1 MIETMLSQLSA
12 DWSGETG
19 LLALGLVFLLSG
31 LVFIPRPPICIFGGL
46 VFGLVA
52 FPVALAGSTL
62 GAVIAFLLSR
72 HLFRSRVHRIAGRRP
87 RLKLIMDAIDAEGW
101 RLLGLLRLASPVPG
115 TASNYLFGVTKM
127 GVWPYMA
134 ATALGSAPQ
143 VLAFVYLGMASQMAL
158 NAPSVSATKLA
169 FTLAGCALF
178 LGVMFLVGRRVKS
191 LVTVK
196 LAGQAGAQKEWETL

>member
-1 MIETMLSQLSA
+1 MIETLLSTHLGA
-12 DWSGETG
+12 EWSGETG
-19 LLALGLVFLLSG
+19 LLALGMVFLLSG
-31 LVFIPRPPICIFGGL
+31 LVFIPRPPICILGGL

-52 FPVALAGSTL
+52 FPVALAGTTL

-72 HLFRSRVHRIAGRRP
+72 HLFRSRVSDIAGRRP

-127 GVWPYMA
+127 GLWPYVA

-143 VLAFVYLGMASQMAL
+143 VLAFVYLGMAGRMAL
-158 NAPSVSATKLA
+158 DGPSVSNTKLA
-169 FTLAGCALF
+169 FSAAGCALF
-178 LGVMFLVGRRVKS
+178 LGAMFLVGRRVKS
-191 LVTVK
+191 MVSVK
-196 LAGQAGAQKEWETL
+196 LARQAGPQA